1 MKKLSLWLVLSMV
14 LSLSTAVIA
23 QGDAAKKAKKLPFMR
38 RFIERAARDAGCF
51 TRGCER
57 KTRRN
62 RSDRC
67 KRGAIGKELCG
78 LGVGESSTIL
88 LNNLSYFNQWPR

>member
-1 MKKLSLWLVLSMV
+1 
-14 LSLSTAVIA
+14 
-23 QGDAAKKAKKLPFMR
+23 MR
-38 RFIERAARDAGCF
+38 RFIDRAARAAGCF

-67 KRGAIGKELCG
+67 KRGAMGKELCG
-78 LGVGESSTIL
+78 RGLGESSTIKQ
-88 LNNLSYFNQWPR
+88 NNLSYPHQWPLEKLRL